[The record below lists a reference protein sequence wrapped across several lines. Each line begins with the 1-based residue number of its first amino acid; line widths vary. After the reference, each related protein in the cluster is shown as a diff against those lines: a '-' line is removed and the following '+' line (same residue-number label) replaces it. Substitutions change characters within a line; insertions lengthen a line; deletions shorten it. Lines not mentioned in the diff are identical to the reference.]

1 MNDTLPEIGGNGLER
16 PSSHRPEAEAIA
28 NGEAAAAALHDLEV
42 SHALAE
48 DPERRAADVKIWV
61 ENECDYFGIQPK
73 DDPVADQ
80 LTALF
85 CDHECKQHERGRQE
99 YDVTQEEPRRLSRI
113 IERGFEEAEEV
124 ETVEAETEETT
135 ALTTG
140 VEAEDAQTIDDTEVT
155 EAEEAK
161 AGSYRTAVEELQ
173 GQPNTSK
180 IQTLIA
186 DERVPEEYKEQL
198 RAFSQ
203 IMTIADRIPADAPIV
218 RQRINQL
225 DMRQGVPDPVQFAR
239 SFLFDG
245 PESHLKSGVSDA
257 TQDAIAAELGIVRNE
272 FSAQTGGDINDI
284 YKKGVGTKMVRDP
297 ETGELREEPVYL
309 APGEDV
315 EIREGQYIG
324 LSDTNEPVMKIVGEH
339 TYTSNLPENPSDEDM
354 TMYGMTTQ
362 WIAKLNDVN
371 MAEIFFPHSV
381 MQRGGGHLELKMPD
395 DFNRAQRL
403 SQAFFGA
410 MAGYNG
416 ELLDQTDLDRIPY
429 LMQFQNEK
437 GDAVIGDVNPDQ
449 MLADY
454 RRQGVLNKDDTLNWD
469 RFATMIEA
477 NRNGLYVSEERFG
490 QNAQAEAA

>member
-1 MNDTLPEIGGNGLER
+1 MNDTLPEIGGNGPEMPNKRR
-16 PSSHRPEAEAIA
+16 PDAEAIA
-28 NGEAAAAALHDLEV
+28 DGEAAAAALRDLEA

-85 CDHECKQHERGRQE
+85 CDHECKQHERGREE

-113 IERGFEEAEEV
+113 IERGM
-124 ETVEAETEETT
+124 TVEAELETT
-135 ALTTG
+135 DALD
-140 VEAEDAQTIDDTEVT
+140 AES
-155 EAEEAK
+155 EAEEEETLDEAQVTSEL
-161 AGSYRTAVEELQ
+161 AETTETIEVTAESYRTAVEELQ
-173 GQPNTSK
+173 GQANTSK

-203 IMTIADRIPADAPIV
+203 IMTIADRVPADAPIV

-225 DMRQGVPDPVQFAR
+225 DLSQGVPDPVGFAR

-257 TQDAIAAELGIVRNE
+257 TQDAIAEELGIVRKE
-272 FSAQTGGDINDI
+272 FSATTGGDINDI
-284 YKKGVGTKMVRDP
+284 YKNGVGTKLVRDP
-297 ETGELREEPVYL
+297 ETGELREEPVHL
-309 APGEDV
+309 EPGQDV

-339 TYTSNLPENPSDEDM
+339 TYTSDLPENPTDHDM

-371 MAEIFFPHSV
+371 MAEMFFPHSV
-381 MQRGGGHLELKMPD
+381 MERGGGHIELNMPD
-395 DFNRAQRL
+395 DFNRAQQL

-410 MAGYNG
+410 MSGYNG
-416 ELLDQTDLDRIPY
+416 ELLDQSDLDRIPY

-449 MLADY
+449 MRADY
-454 RRQGVLNKDDTLNWD
+454 QRQGIIGKDGHLDWD
-469 RFATMIEA
+469 RFATMVEA
-477 NRNGLYVSEERFG
+477 NRNGLYTSERNYG
-490 QNAQAEAA
+490 QAAQAEAA

>member
-1 MNDTLPEIGGNGLER
+1 MNDTLPEIGGNAPETPSTRR
-16 PSSHRPEAEAIA
+16 PDAEAIA
-28 NGEAAAAALHDLEV
+28 DGEAAAAALHDLEA

-113 IERGFEEAEEV
+113 IDRGM
-124 ETVEAETEETT
+124 TIEAETETT
-135 ALTTG
+135 DALDAE
-140 VEAEDAQTIDDTEVT
+140 VDAEDEQTVDDEEFTANF
-155 EAEEAK
+155 EATVE
-161 AGSYRTAVEELQ
+161 GYRAAVEELD
-173 GQPNTSK
+173 GRPNTDK
-180 IQTLIA
+180 IQALIA

-203 IMTIADRIPADAPIV
+203 IMTIADRVPADAPIV

-225 DMRQGVPDPVQFAR
+225 DLSQCLPDPVGFAR
-239 SFLFDG
+239 SFLFDS
-245 PESHLKSGVSDA
+245 PESHLRSGVSDV
-257 TQDAIAAELGIVRNE
+257 TQDAIAAELSIVRNA
-272 FSAQTGGDINDI
+272 FSAKTGGDLNEI
-284 YKKGVGTKMVRDP
+284 YKSGVGTKMVRDP
-297 ETGELREEPVYL
+297 ETGELREEAVHL
-309 APGEDV
+309 EPGQDV
-315 EIREGQYIG
+315 EIRDGQYIG

-339 TYTSNLPENPSDEDM
+339 SYTSNLPENPTDHDM

-371 MAEIFFPHSV
+371 MAEMFFPHSV
-381 MQRGGGHLELKMPD
+381 MERGGGHIALNMPD
-395 DFNRAQRL
+395 DFNRAQQL

-416 ELLDQTDLDRIPY
+416 ELLDQTDLDRIP
-429 LMQFQNEK
+429 
-437 GDAVIGDVNPDQ
+437 
-449 MLADY
+449 
-454 RRQGVLNKDDTLNWD
+454 
-469 RFATMIEA
+469 
-477 NRNGLYVSEERFG
+477 
-490 QNAQAEAA
+490 

>member
-1 MNDTLPEIGGNGLER
+1 MKDTLPEIGGNASETPSTRR
-16 PSSHRPEAEAIA
+16 PDAEAIA
-28 NGEAAAAALHDLEV
+28 DGEAAAAALHDLEA
-42 SHALAE
+42 SYALAE

-113 IERGFEEAEEV
+113 IERGMTIEAEAATTDALDAEADAEDEQTADDEEFT
-124 ETVEAETEETT
+124 ETVEAT
-135 ALTTG
+135 A
-140 VEAEDAQTIDDTEVT
+140 E
-155 EAEEAK
+155 
-161 AGSYRTAVEELQ
+161 SYRAAVEELE

-180 IQTLIA
+180 IQALIA

-203 IMTIADRIPADAPIV
+203 IMTIADRVPADAPIV

-225 DMRQGVPDPVQFAR
+225 DLSQGVPDPAQFAR

-257 TQDAIAAELGIVRNE
+257 TQGAIAAELGIVRNE
-272 FSAQTGGDINDI
+272 FSVTTGGDINDI
-284 YKKGVGTKMVRDP
+284 YKNGVGTKLVRDP
-297 ETGELREEPVYL
+297 ETGELREEPL
-309 APGEDV
+309 HLEPGQDV

-339 TYTSNLPENPSDEDM
+339 TYTSDLPENPTDHDM

-371 MAEIFFPHSV
+371 MAEMFFPHSV
-381 MQRGGGHLELKMPD
+381 MERGGGHIELNMPD

-410 MAGYNG
+410 MSGYNG
-416 ELLDQTDLDRIPY
+416 ELLDQSDLDRIPY

-449 MLADY
+449 MHADY
-454 RRQGVLNKDDTLNWD
+454 QRQGIIGEDGHLDWD
-469 RFATMIEA
+469 RFATMVEA
-477 NRNGLYVSEERFG
+477 NRNGLYTSEQNYG
-490 QNAQAEAA
+490 QTAQAEAA